1 MHVSIDSL
9 ITLQISVCVC
19 EGWYAG
25 ALFSYTSQLVPGP
38 ICSLHKCDV
47 GALSTYT

>member
-25 ALFSYTSQLVPGP
+25 ASSPQNQNTYFSPYLYCYMP
-38 ICSLHKCDV
+38 I
-47 GALSTYT
+47 